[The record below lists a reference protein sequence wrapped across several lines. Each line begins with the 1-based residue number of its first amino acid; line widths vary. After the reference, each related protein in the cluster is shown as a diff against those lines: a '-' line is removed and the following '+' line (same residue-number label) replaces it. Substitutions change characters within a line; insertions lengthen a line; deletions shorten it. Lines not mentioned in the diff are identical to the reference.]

1 MKITVNQLRRII
13 KEEVARTL
21 GEARGA
27 ITINEITEQEMYD
40 ELINALV
47 GALED
52 KLSDPDTQAKFLAN
66 LRGAAGVEVSPETL
80 AREEEA
86 RKNMKDTGKKFKFLP

>member
-1 MKITVNQLRRII
+1 MRLTVNQLRRII

-27 ITINEITEQEMYD
+27 INEITEQEMYD

-52 KLSDPDTQAKFLAN
+52 KLSDPDTQAKFLAT

>member
-27 ITINEITEQEMYD
+27 INEITEQEMID

>member
-27 ITINEITEQEMYD
+27 INEITEQEMID

-86 RKNMKDTGKKFKFLP
+86 RKKMKDTGNKFKFLP